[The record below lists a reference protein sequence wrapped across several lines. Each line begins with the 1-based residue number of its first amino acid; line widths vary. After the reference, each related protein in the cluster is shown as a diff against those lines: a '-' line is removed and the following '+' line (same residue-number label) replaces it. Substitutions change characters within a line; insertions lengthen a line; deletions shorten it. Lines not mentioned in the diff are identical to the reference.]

1 MKHFLAAFLIC
12 SLGTSYA
19 QGFLDEPSPNS
30 RNCPAEEIITQNQN
44 IYDGKGF
51 LDSIGPCPEVLPYGC
66 GGLFP
71 SDEAENNDPFE
82 PINRIMFSINQGIEY
97 VLLDPIAGAY
107 SELVPKSVRDNVSNV
122 LRNLNEPIVLTN
134 NLLQGDLEGAR
145 DTIWRFIF
153 NTTIGVAGIFDAAED
168 MGIPY
173 KKQDLGLTFA
183 SWGVDPG
190 PYLILPILGPST
202 LRDAWGRVGDYV
214 FDPINWVTFGMESA
228 GRSCVQVLDAKT
240 DNFDL
245 LVELEKSSVDFY
257 ASLRSWYM
265 ERRKALSD
273 GQQCLDSPRPDEDSA
288 DEENADE
295 ENTDKDNPDE
305 DN

>member
-1 MKHFLAAFLIC
+1 MKYFFPVFFIWFYSAC
-12 SLGTSYA
+12 CA
-19 QGFLDEPSPNS
+19 QGFLDEPAPHR
-30 RNCPAEEIITQNQN
+30 RNCPAEQMISQPV
-44 IYDGKGF
+44 YCGHGF
-51 LDSIGPCPEVLPYGC
+51 LSSEKSSPCEC

-71 SDEAENNDPFE
+71 SDEAENNDPLE
-82 PINRIMFSINQGIEY
+82 PVNRTIFWINQGIEY
-97 VLLDPIAGAY
+97 ILLDPIAGAY
-107 SELVPKSVRDNVSNV
+107 SELVPESVRNNVSNM

-145 DTIWRFIF
+145 NTMWRFIF
-153 NTTIGVAGIFDAAED
+153 NTTLGVVGIFDVSEE
-168 MGIPY
+168 MEVPY

-183 SWGVDPG
+183 SWGVESG

-202 LRDAWGRVGDYV
+202 IRDAWGRIGDYA
-214 FDPINWVTFGMESA
+214 FDPINWVTFGIQST

-257 ASLRSWYM
+257 ASLRSWYL
-265 ERRKALSD
+265 ERRKALAD
-273 GQQCLDSPRPDEDSA
+273 GQQVLESPCPS
-288 DEENADE
+288 
-295 ENTDKDNPDE
+295 E